1 MSLRGVPPDSS
12 RACVQ
17 VAPPSVV
24 HRITEEQVAPPQP
37 YPTAVQVLVSVQ
49 ETPLK
54 PFVASL
60 NCCVQVAPPSVVCKM
75 GPALPEQQSPPTTVH
90 VLASVQET
98 PLSCNVVPT
107 RSEEHTSELQSPM

>member
-1 MSLRGVPPDSS
+1 MIAPYKS
-12 RACVQ
+12 R
-17 VAPPSVV
+17 
-24 HRITEEQVAPPQP
+24 TPPQP

-107 RSEEHTSELQSPM
+107 GCWFHVAPPSPVLRT